1 MNFLRKIIIIGIIQ
15 LIGLSALYS
24 QCSMSGVEAIK
35 NGNFETGDD
44 GSSTFGVLAR
54 YDIRGGYSNPA
65 QYTVWTNAK
74 DFNGNNP
81 VQVYDHTKKDGTGM
95 MLMVDGP
102 WIPGVCWQQHVSV
115 FTNQTYYFSAW
126 ITSLYIQNFAKLQFQ
141 VKGDNDAAWTPL
153 GPQYEAPAPGI
164 WKQIYETWYT
174 GTNTGATIRVVDSL
188 QLANQWVWGND
199 YALDDISFIN
209 TCQNVNAGS
218 KSQMP
223 AQLSLCDHAGKVDL
237 NTQVPEQSDILFT
250 WFYNGTKIDTN
261 IYKPSI
267 LSSITTTGQYTVCV
281 DSAGCINKDTVSVIS
296 NLKVDL
302 GSDVNLCSPASTI
315 LTTKIANTTGL
326 GIAWLKDNKVLAG
339 EKGTD
344 LFVSTPGKFKV
355 VVTDLVGNNCNA
367 SDSVNITTTA
377 PIPHDTTY
385 CFANGETTA
394 SLSVTGSGSFGWY
407 DAPKNGNKVGA
418 GNTYIATGLT
428 GGNKTFY
435 VKDTTTF
442 VKTVFY
448 SKPPDGNCNGGPA
461 NNIEP
466 MKNTMLFT
474 AKANFTINAIEFDL
488 QSNTGNQPGA
498 AGWAGKTMDLTLTDR
513 TDNSVITKSVP
524 IITKKTVQQD
534 TFKVFVNLPVVSGHQ
549 YALKALGSGD
559 IKGRVRVWGASTTC
573 ITFPKD
579 DGQIV
584 FTGPDGGLTKL
595 SPGFYDW
602 NISVGTDCDP
612 MPVRVIEKCPVTCV
626 NPANPTLS
634 PTGPY
639 NYCGGISISKV
650 LTATVSNP
658 GAASFEYEFFRNGI
672 SVQTASSVNT
682 YTATQ
687 GGSYYVV
694 ITDPV
699 DAITCKVQTNT
710 VSLNTPANPA
720 ADAGSNI
727 SICSGT
733 STILTATGGDTY
745 SWNNSILTDVNNVN
759 PLITITY
766 SVTVTNSS
774 TTCSAKDT
782 VVVSVINKVTANAGS
797 DQNLCAVNV
806 TLAGNAPAPGT
817 GAWSIVSGGTGTFSD
832 AASNTSIFTP
842 DASGTYKLR
851 WTITN
856 TPCATTTSDVTIDFI
871 KPPTIADAGPA
882 QTVCGKNATLSGNLP
897 SPGTGAW
904 SIVSG
909 GTGTFS
915 NATDNASSF
924 TADTYGIYTLR
935 WTISNPP
942 CTATTSDVT
951 VEFKQT
957 PTAADAGSD
966 QIVCGTN
973 YTLAGSAPTSGT
985 GAWTIVSGGTG
996 TFTDA
1001 ASNTSTFTPD
1011 ALGTYKLRWTI
1022 SNPPCTATAADVNIE
1037 FKQST
1042 VTADAGQN
1050 QTLCGKNVTLAGNLP
1065 SPGTGAWSIVS
1076 GGTGTFTDAANN
1088 ASSFVADAFGTY
1100 ILKWTITVS
1109 PCSPTSSNV
1118 TVEFKDVP
1126 TTAAAG
1132 SDQIVCGTNFTL
1144 AGNTPTSGTGAWT
1157 IVSGGTGTFS
1167 DEASNTSSFTPDA
1180 LGSYKLRWTISNPPC
1195 TATTSDVNIEFKQ
1208 SIINADAGQD
1218 QTVCGKNVTLSG
1230 NSPSPGTG
1238 AWSIVSGGTGTFSN
1252 AASNASS
1259 FVADA
1264 YGTYILKWTITVS
1277 PCSPTNSDV
1286 TIEFKDVPTT
1296 ADAGNDQVNATM
1308 CGQTSTTLSANSP
1321 AVGTGSWSIVNGT
1334 GGTLG
1339 DPNSSTSAFNGV
1351 QDMLYT
1357 LRWTT
1362 ANSPCPSSA
1371 DEVNIKFHSI
1381 PNATVPDQ
1389 DICLGQSQLLQAVQ
1403 GQGKYRWS
1411 TNDTLPT
1418 IKVNPTIQTTYSLTI
1433 TNSDQ
1438 CTASGQ
1444 TVVTVNPIPSADF
1457 IADPAETTTGV
1468 QISFTIL
1475 NAVNVNSTIWRFG
1488 DGLYNAGQ
1496 MTTQHIY
1503 TDTGLYS
1510 VSLIISSAKNCLDT
1524 ITKKNYVIIHPRQHI
1539 WIPSAFTPNGDGNND
1554 ILMVYGEL
1562 KSMLLEI
1569 YDQWGLL
1576 IFTSESQSVGW
1587 DGKYKGVDQPE
1598 GNYVFIFNG
1607 INTSNEPVKEQGLIT
1622 LIR

>member
-1 MNFLRKIIIIGIIQ
+1 MTKPIKKTTSIFFFAFFISVAIHFPSYGQ
-15 LIGLSALYS
+15 LCPKSA
-24 QCSMSGVEAIK
+24 GTEAVVNGDFE
-35 NGNFETGDD
+35 NGND
-44 GSSTFGVLAR
+44 GTSTFGTHKNFEGAGLP
-54 YDIRGGYSNPA
+54 YSGQEYYYIGYSSL
-65 QYTVWTNAK
+65 T
-74 DFNGNNP
+74 FNYGFP
-81 VQVYDHTKKDGTGM
+81 KAVYPHHGTK
-95 MLMVDGP
+95 MLMLDAANLVDA
-102 WIPGVCWQQHVSV
+102 VCWEQTITVLSG
-115 FTNQTYYFSAW
+115 QTYYFSAW
-126 ITSLYIQNFAKLQFQ
+126 LTSLSAGERCQLQFQ
-141 VKGDNDAAWTPL
+141 IKGNNDPAWTPL
-153 GPQYEAPAPGI
+153 GPSQTAPAVGV
-164 WKQIYETWYT
+164 WEQVYETWNA
-174 GTNTGATIRVVDSL
+174 GTNTSATIRLSDYNPL
-188 QLANQWVWGND
+188 HFGAGGND
-199 YALDDISFIN
+199 FAVDEISFIN
-209 TCQNVNAGS
+209 SCANVVAGPKANFGS
-218 KSQMP
+218 DS
-223 AQLSLCDHAGKVDL
+223 LSLCSGGGMISL
-237 NTQVPEQSDILFT
+237 NSNLQDVAPTKFT
-250 WFYNGTKIDTN
+250 WFKENVQLSNTTN
-261 IYKPSI
+261 I
-267 LSSITTTGQYTVCV
+267 LSNITQTGIYTVCV
-281 DSAGCINKDTVSVIS
+281 DSLTCVNQTQVKVVANYF
-296 NLKVDL
+296 VDL
-302 GSDVNLCSPASTI
+302 GPDLNLCSPPTTI
-315 LTTKIANTTGL
+315 LSTGISSPANFQITWKKNGVDIPGETGTTLRVTQ
-326 GIAWLKDNKVLAG
+326 AG
-339 EKGTD
+339 KY
-344 LFVSTPGKFKV
+344 KV
-355 VVTDLVGNNCNA
+355 VVVDKVAGLCNGTD
-367 SDSVNITTTA
+367 SIIITSSMPIPQDATFCPPATTA
-377 PIPHDTTY
+377 T
-385 CFANGETTA
+385 
-394 SLSVTGSGSFGWY
+394 LSISGSGKYKWWDAATGGNAVGKGSSFL
-407 DAPKNGNKVGA
+407 
-418 GNTYIATGLT
+418 ATGLSDT
-428 GGNKTFY
+428 KTFY
-435 VKDTTTF
+435 VQDTTEIQFKAGLLNDNTWAGSD
-442 VKTVFY
+442 KTV
-448 SKPPDGNCNGGPA
+448 
-461 NNIEP
+461 NNFPTQNFIS
-466 MKNTMLFT
+466 FT
-474 AKANFTINAIEFDL
+474 AKENSTLDTIAVKVYFV
-488 QSNTGNQPGA
+488 QNTGSYNFRINFVDKTTGTDYTKDSKMMPAQPLGERYI
-498 AGWAGKTMDLTLTDR
+498 DVTLGY
-513 TDNSVITKSVP
+513 SLIA
-524 IITKKTVQQD
+524 
-534 TFKVFVNLPVVSGHQ
+534 GHQ
-549 YALKALGSGD
+549 YQISIFPLVGINPGTGTLRYNGGGFITYPNNSPLITLDGSQAPT
-559 IKGRVRVWGASTTC
+559 VY
-573 ITFPKD
+573 P
-579 DGQIV
+579 
-584 FTGPDGGLTKL
+584 GLFNWRLHTL
-595 SPGFYDW
+595 PL
-602 NISVGTDCDP
+602 CDR
-612 MPVRVIEKCPVTCV
+612 MPVRAIKKCAVVCTP
-626 NPANPTLS
+626 PATPALS
-634 PTGPY
+634 PAGPFNFCTGT
-639 NYCGGISISKV
+639 SISKT
-650 LTATVSNP
+650 LTATVSNS
-658 GAASFEYEFFRNGI
+658 GSASFQYEFFRNGI
-672 SVQTASSVNT
+672 SVQAASSLNT

-687 GGSYYVV
+687 NGNYYVV

-699 DAITCKVQTNT
+699 DPTTCKAQTNT
-710 VSLNTPANPA
+710 VLLNTVTNPTA
-720 ADAGSNI
+720 SAGSDI
-727 SICSGT
+727 EICAGT
-733 STILTATGGDTY
+733 STELTASGGDTY
-745 SWNNSILTDVNNVN
+745 SWSNSVLTAQNTVK
-759 PLITITY
+759 PTETTMY
-766 SVTVTNSS
+766 TVTVTNSS
-774 TTCSAKDT
+774 TSCTDKSD
-782 VVVSVINKVTANAGS
+782 VIVSVIPDIKANAGS
-797 DQNLCAVNV
+797 DQNLCAVDV
-806 TLAGNAPAPGT
+806 TLAGNDPTPGT
-817 GAWSIVSGGTGTFSD
+817 GAWSIVTGGTGTFSD
-832 AASNTSIFTP
+832 AASNTSTFTP

-856 TPCATTTSDVTIDFI
+856 PPCATNSSDVTIDFK

-882 QTVCGKNATLSGNLP
+882 QTVCGKNATLAGNLP

-915 NATDNASSF
+915 NASDNASSF
-924 TADTYGIYTLR
+924 TADAYGIYTLR

-957 PTAADAGSD
+957 PTAANAGSD

-973 YTLAGSAPTSGT
+973 YTLAGNAATSGA
-985 GAWTIVSGGTG
+985 GAWSIVSGGTG
-996 TFTDA
+996 TFTDV

-1264 YGTYILKWTITVS
+1264 FGTYILKWTITVS
-1277 PCSPTNSDV
+1277 PCSPTSSDV
-1286 TIEFKDVPTT
+1286 TVEFKDVPTT
-1296 ADAGNDQVNATM
+1296 ADAGNDQVNAAM

-1321 AVGTGSWSIVNGT
+1321 AVGTGAWSIVNGT

-1339 DPNSSTSAFNGV
+1339 DPNFSTSAFNGV

-1362 ANSPCPSSA
+1362 SNSPCPASA

-1524 ITKKNYVIIHPRQHI
+1524 ITKKNYVIIHKRQFI

-1554 ILMVYGEL
+1554 LLSVMGEI
-1562 KSMLLEI
+1562 KSMHLDV
-1569 YDQWGLL
+1569 YNQWGLL
-1576 IFTSESQSVGW
+1576 IFSSESQTVSW
-1587 DGKYKGVDQPE
+1587 DGKYKGVEQPE

-1607 INTSNEPVKEQGLIT
+1607 INTSNETVKEQGLIT